1 MSEKR
6 VPPYPDIESI
16 TIKDGRQAEL
26 LVCSGDDP
34 PPYELRARIRET
46 LLTPETP
53 WISYGEQVH
62 LTKVLAGQ
70 IADQSSDYYYIALLD
85 DEVVATTWVGKGKGY
100 PEVGNLGSVYT
111 VPKLRQ
117 QGLAS
122 ALTVR
127 ACADFDQAGG
137 KALYLA
143 AAPAARRIY
152 QRAGFAAYNGNVMRR
167 LSPATSAQQVDEW
180 LFGRADRKQVRPA
193 HWGDLAR
200 ATALFTRPH
209 PWLIKDYREGI
220 YSHPELLLQ
229 RCNSIF
235 IAMMLRSTQPGACLL
250 VLENPA
256 GGILGVASV
265 TPLDGH
271 AQAATAEVE
280 VLLALE
286 HTDDAPLLL
295 AEIKDRA
302 CQGHLQRL
310 LVWVAACDHDRRSL
324 LEAAG
329 FVRQADLPGQLVIGE
344 QQIDLQLLLC
354 QLSGN

>member
-1 MSEKR
+1 VK
-6 VPPYPDIESI
+6 IESI
-16 TIKDGRQAEL
+16 TIRDGRQAEL
-26 LVCSGDDP
+26 VVYSGDDP

-62 LTKVLAGQ
+62 LTKALAGQ

-85 DEVVATTWVGKGKGY
+85 DEVVATTWVGTGKGY

-117 QGLAS
+117 QGLAW

-143 AAPAARRIY
+143 TGNPGARRIY
-152 QRAGFAAYNGNVMRR
+152 ERAGFAAYNGNVMRR
-167 LSPATSAQQVDEW
+167 LSPATSGQQVDEW

-220 YSHPELLLQ
+220 YSHPELPLQ

-256 GGILGVASV
+256 SGILGTASI
-265 TPLDGH
+265 TPLDGQ
-271 AQAATAEVE
+271 AQSATAELE
-280 VLLALE
+280 VLVAPE
-286 HTDDAPLLL
+286 HGASATLLL
-295 AEIKDRA
+295 EGIKEHAGQADLK
-302 CQGHLQRL
+302 QL
-310 LVWVAACDHDRRSL
+310 LAWVAACDEGRRSL
-324 LEAAG
+324 LEEAG
-329 FVRQADLPGQLVIGE
+329 FVKQAELPGQFVVGD
-344 QQIDLQLLLC
+344 QRIDLQLLLW
-354 QLSGN
+354 QLT